1 MNGPRQRIVLLA
13 AIAVAALAAVWFVS
27 ASGWKR
33 VSWFFSHHSTLGQ
46 CQESTEARGATAA
59 QAGAYCACVL
69 DTVERRWTPGQYQS
83 GQREKM
89 DELLADGT
97 VDRCSAGGPAPA
109 AASPERA
116 EWNRRSWAPWRVEY
130 VRTCTKQRAVDG
142 RTTEQADAYCRCMID
157 VVEPRWSPAAFR
169 LGLEEIRRTLDQ
181 EGQRDACWTSA
192 GVDPASVPKQ

>member
-1 MNGPRQRIVLLA
+1 VNRRAVLLSGL
-13 AIAVAALAAVWFVS
+13 VLAALAAVWFLRS
-27 ASGWKR
+27 AGWKR
-33 VSWFFSHHSTLGQ
+33 VTWFSAHYASLGN
-46 CQESTEARGATAA
+46 CHTSSEARGATAA
-59 QAGAYCACVL
+59 QAEAYCACVL

-109 AASPERA
+109 AASPDRA
-116 EWNRRSWAPWRVEY
+116 EWNRRSWAPWRIEY

-157 VVEPRWSPAAFR
+157 VVEPRWSPADFR
-169 LGLEEIRRTLDQ
+169 LRIEEAKRTLDQ
-181 EGQRDACWTSA
+181 EGKRDACWVSA